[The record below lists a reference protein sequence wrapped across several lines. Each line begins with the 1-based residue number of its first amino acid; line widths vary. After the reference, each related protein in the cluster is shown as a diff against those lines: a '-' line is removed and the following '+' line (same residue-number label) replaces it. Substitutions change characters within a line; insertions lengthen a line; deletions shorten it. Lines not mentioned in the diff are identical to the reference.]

1 MFIALLTAL
10 ASGGAS
16 AQANLSDD
24 QWSGEKYLLP
34 VSAPE
39 MVLEAVN
46 SGTSD
51 GTVVSIGKPT
61 GAANQ
66 KWVFTSRGNG
76 QYSIRPSYSTE
87 LVLTV
92 QDGGTANGTQLVL
105 AQDQGLDWQLWSIK
119 LNGSGKLSII
129 PKHAPLKGIDDFAG
143 GETPGSRQDI
153 WDLIEGDE
161 HLQWSIVNTKDG
173 VPVPNPKGRITTGTF
188 NQSKIFP
195 GTIRQYWVY
204 IPAQYDPSKPAC
216 VYVQQ
221 DGFGKWEARVLDELI
236 ARKEMPVTV
245 GVFVSS
251 GWLPAPAGMDT
262 NVRRNRD
269 FEYDAMGDNYVRF
282 ITEEIL
288 PYVAKTEKLNLSTS
302 GNDHCIGGGSSGGIC
317 AFNAAW
323 ERPDAFSRV
332 YAVSGSFVAFRGAH
346 EFPTLVRKTVPKP
359 IRAFLTTGTHDM
371 ENCAGDWTLLDLEM
385 DKSLKFSGYDYVF
398 HTIEGGH
405 GAGGGPSGLTEGL
418 RFLWKGWPEPIKAG
432 AGAPR
437 SQDIL
442 VPGEGWLLA
451 AEGYK
456 EAKGP
461 AVNSKGEVFFIDF
474 PNNKI
479 FRIELDGSVHPFAD
493 DAQHANSLAVGAH
506 DELYTVSMT
515 TGKIN
520 CYDTSGKRT
529 LYAEGLKGRYVL
541 AKADGSLY
549 VTSPSTEAELSKLWL
564 VKQGHK
570 SIVDTVAK
578 SATGL
583 AVTPDQWLMAVADG
597 RSKWIYSYQI
607 NADGSLANR
616 ERFFWLHVG
625 DWDDDAGTES
635 LCYDR
640 EGHLYAATRLGIQI
654 CADDGPTQVILPVPS
669 GRVTGICVG
678 GAEQNTLFAFCGD
691 KVYKRKI
698 KGHTLGA
705 FSPWTKMTPSQL

>member
-1 MFIALLTAL
+1 MLLIL
-10 ASGGAS
+10 LSHFGSGSAS
-16 AQANLSDD
+16 AQDANLD

-34 VSAPE
+34 VSSPD

-105 AQDQGLDWQLWSIK
+105 ARDQGLDWQLWSIK
-119 LNGSGKLSII
+119 PNGSGKLSIV
-129 PKHAPLKGIDDFAG
+129 PKHAPLKGIDDFGG

-153 WDLIEGDE
+153 WDWNEGDV
-161 HLQWSIVNTKDG
+161 HLQWSIVSTKDG
-173 VPVPNPKGRITTGTF
+173 VPVPIPRGRITTGTF
-188 NQSKIFP
+188 NQSKIYP

-204 IPAQYDPSKPAC
+204 VPAQYDPAKPAC

-221 DGFGKWEARVLDELI
+221 DGFGNWEARVLDELI
-236 ARKEMPVTV
+236 ASKEMPVTV

-251 GWLPAPAGMDT
+251 GWNPAPTGMDT
-262 NVRRNRD
+262 CVRRNRD

-288 PYVAKTEKLNLSTS
+288 PYVAKMEKLNLSTKA
-302 GNDHCIGGGSSGGIC
+302 NDRCIGGGSSGGIC

-323 ERPDAFSRV
+323 ERPDAVSRV

-346 EFPTLVRKTVPKP
+346 EFPTLVRKTEPKP

-385 DKSLKFSGYDYVF
+385 EKSLKFCGYDYVF

-405 GAGGGPSGLTEGL
+405 GAGGGPSGLMEGL
-418 RFLWKGWPEPIKAG
+418 RFLWKGWPEPVKAG

-437 SQDIL
+437 AQDIL
-442 VPGEGWLLA
+442 VPGQPWKLCSG
-451 AEGYK
+451 GYK
-456 EAKGP
+456 RLKG
-461 AVNSKGEVFFIDF
+461 AAANSKGEVFFIDTAT
-474 PNNKI
+474 N
-479 FRIELDGSVHPFAD
+479 RIDRIGLDGHIQPFIK
-493 DAQHANSLAVGAH
+493 DALHANGLSFGPK
-506 DELYTVSMT
+506 DELYTASTT
-515 TGKIN
+515 TGKVM
-520 CYDTSGKRT
+520 CYDAMGKGKVC
-529 LYAEGLKGRYVL
+529 AEGLKGQYIL
-541 AKADGSLY
+541 AKPDGGVY
-549 VTSPSTEAELSKLWL
+549 VTSPGAAGQPSTLWL
-564 VKQGHK
+564 VKDGKK
-570 SIVDTVAK
+570 SKLDTVAK

-583 AVTPDQWLMAVADG
+583 AMRPDQWLLAVADKG
-597 RSKWIYSYQI
+597 SKWIYSYQV
-607 NADGSLANR
+607 NPDGTVAHR
-616 ERFFWLHVG
+616 ERFFWLHVA
-625 DWDDDAGTES
+625 DWDDDAGTEA

-640 EGHLYAATRLGIQI
+640 EGHLFAATRMGIQV
-654 CADDGPTQVILPVPS
+654 CADDGPTQVIIPVPK
-669 GRVTGICVG
+669 GRVTGICIG
-678 GAEQNTLFAFCGD
+678 GAEMNTLYAFCGD
-691 KVYKRKI
+691 KIYQRPI
-698 KGHTLGA
+698 KGHTMGA
-705 FSPWTKMTPSQL
+705 FTPWTKVDPTPL